1 MPYSMS
7 YTMNY
12 AETPPA
18 GDEEVA
24 AHGVRVFVDP
34 KAVFSVAG
42 TVMDWEET
50 ELSAE
55 FTFVNPNEKGR
66 CGCGESFNV

>member
-1 MPYSMS
+1 MW
-7 YTMNY
+7 NY
-12 AETPPA
+12 FCSPLVSVHTACLIEPFL
-18 GDEEVA
+18 
-24 AHGVRVFVDP
+24 RFFFFLL
-34 KAVFSVAG
+34 KAVFSVVG

-50 ELSAE
+50 ALSAE